1 MIAIDLLN
9 RVNLIFRYKRR
20 HQAAIFYTI
29 GGITTL
35 PPVQMVE
42 TTEQQTAPV
51 VEIDCD
57 ELIGVFTN
65 FLQFDVANGN
75 ASGDTIVTY
84 WTQVKQYLKWC
95 QESKLDPRAATRET
109 IKIYRWWLLE
119 QGYKP
124 KTIGIKLTA
133 VSRLY
138 DAAMEYGLMG
148 GNPAW
153 GIKPPAESIDP
164 AARITYLEQEEATT
178 LLQSLA
184 QPPGTSISLKILR
197 DKLLLGVMTLEGAR
211 TVEMHRLNIGDVV
224 RQGGKVGLKVSSKRH
239 TRVVPLTPQ
248 LGQILETYLTA
259 LRGAGFDCM
268 VDSPLSI
275 NLSNYGRGERLSR
288 RGIRQ
293 VVDKYLQ
300 ATNLKYMEGRTLS
313 AHSLRHTAGTLALRN
328 GATLRQ
334 VQDLL
339 GHADPRTTAIYA
351 HVGDRWENNPAL
363 KVGIDL
369 Q

>member
-1 MIAIDLLN
+1 
-9 RVNLIFRYKRR
+9 
-20 HQAAIFYTI
+20 
-29 GGITTL
+29 
-35 PPVQMVE
+35 MVT
-42 TTEQQTAPV
+42 TTEQQIDTV

-57 ELIGVFTN
+57 ALIGVFTN
-65 FLQFDVANGN
+65 FLQFDVANGG

-84 WTQVKQYLKWC
+84 WTQVKQYLEWC
-95 QESKLDPRAATRET
+95 RESQIDPREAARET
-109 IKIYRWWLLE
+109 IKVYRWWLGE
-119 QGYKP
+119 RGYKP
-124 KTIGIKLTA
+124 KTIAVKLTA

-138 DAAMEYGLMG
+138 DAAVEYGLMG

-153 GIKPPAESIDP
+153 GVKPPTESIDP
-164 AARITYLEQEEATT
+164 AAKITYLEQGEATV
-178 LLQSLA
+178 LLQSIENSSA
-184 QPPGTSISLKILR
+184 LKTWR
-197 DKLLLGVMTLEGAR
+197 DKLLLGVMTLEGTR

-224 RQGGKVGLKVSSKRH
+224 RQGERVGVKVSSKRH
-239 TRVVPLTPQ
+239 LRVVPLTPQ
-248 LGQILETYLTA
+248 LAQLMEGYLTER
-259 LRGAGFDCM
+259 RGSGFDCM
-268 VDSPLSI
+268 VDSPLLL

-300 ATNLKYMEGRTLS
+300 ATNLKYLEGRTLS

-339 GHADPRTTAIYA
+339 GHADPRTTSIYA

-369 Q
+369 L

>member
-1 MIAIDLLN
+1 
-9 RVNLIFRYKRR
+9 
-20 HQAAIFYTI
+20 
-29 GGITTL
+29 
-35 PPVQMVE
+35 MVT
-42 TTEQQTAPV
+42 TTEQQTAA

-57 ELIGVFTN
+57 ALIGVFTN
-65 FLQFDVANGN
+65 FLQFDVANGG

-84 WTQVKQYLKWC
+84 WTQVKQYLEWC
-95 QESKLDPRAATRET
+95 RDSTLDPRAATRET
-109 IKIYRWWLLE
+109 IKIYRWWLVE
-119 QGYKP
+119 QRGYKP
-124 KTIGIKLTA
+124 KTIAIKLTA

-138 DAAMEYGLMG
+138 DAAVEYGLMG

-153 GIKPPAESIDP
+153 GVKPPTESIDP
-164 AARITYLEQEEATT
+164 AARITYLEQAEATV
-178 LLQSLA
+178 LLR
-184 QPPGTSISLKILR
+184 SIETRTPLQTWR
-197 DKLLLGVMTLEGAR
+197 DKLLLGVMTLEGTR

-224 RQGGKVGLKVSSKRH
+224 RQGEQVGLKVSSKRH
-239 TRVVPLTPQ
+239 MRVVPLTPQ
-248 LGQILETYLTA
+248 LAQIMAAYLTA
-259 LRGAGFDCM
+259 LRGSGYDSM
-268 VDSPLSI
+268 VDSPLLI

-300 ATNLKYMEGRTLS
+300 AANLKYMEGRTLS

-328 GATLRQ
+328 GASLRQ

-369 Q
+369 L

>member
-1 MIAIDLLN
+1 
-9 RVNLIFRYKRR
+9 
-20 HQAAIFYTI
+20 
-29 GGITTL
+29 
-35 PPVQMVE
+35 MVD
-42 TTEQQTAPV
+42 TTEQQTEPV

-65 FLQFDVANGN
+65 FLQFDVANGG

-84 WTQVKQYLKWC
+84 WTQVKQYLEWC
-95 QESKLDPRAATRET
+95 RERQLDPRAATRET

-119 QGYKP
+119 RGYKS

-148 GNPAW
+148 SNPAW
-153 GIKPPAESIDP
+153 GIKPPSESIDP
-164 AARITYLEQEEATT
+164 AARITYLEQGEATV
-178 LLQSLA
+178 LLQSIE
-184 QPPGTSISLKILR
+184 TSLPLKTLR
-197 DKLLLGVMTLEGAR
+197 DKLLLGVMTLEGTR

-248 LGQILETYLTA
+248 LGQILEEYLTA

-328 GATLRQ
+328 GASLRQ

-369 Q
+369 L

>member
-1 MIAIDLLN
+1 
-9 RVNLIFRYKRR
+9 
-20 HQAAIFYTI
+20 
-29 GGITTL
+29 
-35 PPVQMVE
+35 MVT
-42 TTEQQTAPV
+42 TTEQQTEPV

-65 FLQFDVANGN
+65 FLQFDVANGG

-84 WTQVKQYLKWC
+84 WTQVKQYLDWC
-95 QESKLDPRAATRET
+95 RESQLDPRAATRET

-119 QGYKP
+119 QRGYKS
-124 KTIGIKLTA
+124 KTIAIKLTA

-148 GNPAW
+148 HNPAW

-164 AARITYLEQEEATT
+164 AAKITYLEQGEATV
-178 LLQSLA
+178 LLQSINTRL
-184 QPPGTSISLKILR
+184 PLKTLR
-197 DKLLLGVMTLEGAR
+197 DKLLLGVMTLEGTR

-224 RQGGKVGLKVSSKRH
+224 RQGQNVGLKVSSKRH
-239 TRVVPLTPQ
+239 TRIVPLTPQ
-248 LGQILETYLTA
+248 LAQLLEQYLTT
-259 LRGAGFDCM
+259 LRGDGFDWM
-268 VDSPLSI
+268 VDNPLLI

-351 HVGDRWENNPAL
+351 HVGDRWEQNPAL

-369 Q
+369 L

>member
-1 MIAIDLLN
+1 
-9 RVNLIFRYKRR
+9 
-20 HQAAIFYTI
+20 
-29 GGITTL
+29 
-35 PPVQMVE
+35 MVT
-42 TTEQQTAPV
+42 TTEQQTPAV

-57 ELIGVFTN
+57 ELISVFTN
-65 FLQFDVANGN
+65 FLQFDVANGG

-84 WTQVKQYLKWC
+84 WTQVKQYLEWC
-95 QESKLDPRAATRET
+95 RHSQLDPRVATRET
-109 IKIYRWWLLE
+109 IKIYRWWLAE
-119 QGYKP
+119 QRGYKP
-124 KTIGIKLTA
+124 NTIAVKLTA

-138 DAAMEYGLMG
+138 DAAVEYGLMG

-153 GIKPPAESIDP
+153 GVKPPTESIDP
-164 AARITYLEQEEATT
+164 AAKITYLEQDEATV

-184 QPPGTSISLKILR
+184 QPLGDIDTPAPLKNLR
-197 DKLLLGVMTLEGAR
+197 DKLLLGVMTLEGTR

-224 RQGGKVGLKVSSKRH
+224 RQGERVGVKVSSKRH
-239 TRVVPLTPQ
+239 MRVVPLTPQ
-248 LGQILETYLTA
+248 LAQLMEAYLTA
-259 LRGAGFDCM
+259 RRAAGFDAM
-268 VDSPLSI
+268 VDSPLLV
-275 NLSNYGRGERLSR
+275 NLSNFGRGERLSR

-369 Q
+369 L

>member
-1 MIAIDLLN
+1 
-9 RVNLIFRYKRR
+9 
-20 HQAAIFYTI
+20 
-29 GGITTL
+29 
-35 PPVQMVE
+35 MVE
-42 TTEQQTAPV
+42 TTEQQTEAV

-65 FLQFDVANGN
+65 FLQFDVANGG

-84 WTQVKQYLKWC
+84 WTQVKQYLEWC
-95 QESKLDPRAATRET
+95 RESKLLPGAATRET

-119 QGYKP
+119 RGYKP
-124 KTIGIKLTA
+124 KTIAIKLTA

-148 GNPAW
+148 SNPAW
-153 GIKPPAESIDP
+153 GIKPPSESIDP

-184 QPPGTSISLKILR
+184 QPLGTSIPLKILR
-197 DKLLLGVMTLEGAR
+197 DKLLLGVMTLEGIR

-248 LGQILETYLTA
+248 LGQILEEYLTA

-293 VVDKYLQ
+293 MVDKYLQ

-369 Q
+369 L

>member
-1 MIAIDLLN
+1 
-9 RVNLIFRYKRR
+9 
-20 HQAAIFYTI
+20 
-29 GGITTL
+29 
-35 PPVQMVE
+35 MVT
-42 TTEQQTAPV
+42 TTEQQTAAV

-57 ELIGVFTN
+57 ALIGAFTN
-65 FLQFDVANGN
+65 FLQFDVANGG

-84 WTQVKQYLKWC
+84 WTQVKQYLEWC
-95 QESKLDPRAATRET
+95 QESTIDPREATRET
-109 IKIYRWWLLE
+109 IKIYRWWLAE
-119 QGYKP
+119 QRGYKP
-124 KTIGIKLTA
+124 TTIAVKLTA

-138 DAAMEYGLMG
+138 DAAVEYGLMG

-153 GIKPPAESIDP
+153 GVKPPTESIDP
-164 AARITYLEQEEATT
+164 AARITYLEQGEATI
-178 LLQSLA
+178 LLQSLT
-184 QPPGTSISLKILR
+184 QPLGTSIDTRSPLKILR
-197 DKLLLGVMTLEGAR
+197 DKLLLGVMTLEGTR

-224 RQGGKVGLKVSSKRH
+224 RQGTRLGLKVSSKRH
-239 TRVVPLTPQ
+239 LRVVPLTPQ
-248 LGQILETYLTA
+248 LAQVVEGYLTA

-268 VDSPLSI
+268 VDCPLLV

-369 Q
+369 L

>member
-1 MIAIDLLN
+1 M
-9 RVNLIFRYKRR
+9 VN
-20 HQAAIFYTI
+20 
-29 GGITTL
+29 
-35 PPVQMVE
+35 
-42 TTEQQTAPV
+42 TTEQQTAAV
-51 VEIDCD
+51 IDIDCD

-65 FLQFDVANGN
+65 FLQFDVANGS

-84 WTQVKQYLKWC
+84 WTQVKQYLEWC
-95 QESKLDPRAATRET
+95 RERQLDPRAATRDT
-109 IKIYRWWLLE
+109 IKIYRWWLGE
-119 QGYKP
+119 QRGYKA
-124 KTIGIKLTA
+124 KTIAIKLTA

-148 GNPAW
+148 FNPAW
-153 GIKPPAESIDP
+153 GIKPPTESIDP
-164 AARITYLEQEEATT
+164 AARITYLEQAEATV
-178 LLQSLA
+178 LLQSIDSGV
-184 QPPGTSISLKILR
+184 PVKTWR
-197 DKLLLGVMTLEGAR
+197 DKLLLGVMTLEGTR

-224 RQGGKVGLKVSSKRH
+224 RQGEKVGLKVSSKRQ

-248 LGQILETYLTA
+248 LAQVLDRYLTTR
-259 LRGAGFDCM
+259 RGAGFAAM
-268 VDSPLSI
+268 VDSPLLV

-300 ATNLKYMEGRTLS
+300 AANLKYMAGRTLS
-313 AHSLRHTAGTLALRN
+313 AHSLRHTAGTLALRQ

-363 KVGIDL
+363 KLNIDL
-369 Q
+369 V

>member
-1 MIAIDLLN
+1 MP
-9 RVNLIFRYKRR
+9 
-20 HQAAIFYTI
+20 T
-29 GGITTL
+29 
-35 PPVQMVE
+35 
-42 TTEQQTAPV
+42 TTEQQIQPIVT
-51 VEIDCD
+51 IDCD

-84 WTQVKQYLKWC
+84 WHQVKQYLEWC
-95 QESKLDPRAATRET
+95 QHRSTDPRAATRDT

-119 QGYKP
+119 ERGYKP
-124 KTIGIKLTA
+124 KTIAIKLTA
-133 VSRLY
+133 VSRMY
-138 DAAMEYGLMG
+138 DAAMEYGLMNS
-148 GNPAW
+148 NPAW
-153 GIKPPAESIDP
+153 GIKPPSESIDP
-164 AARITYLEQEEATT
+164 AARITYLEQGEATT
-178 LLQSLA
+178 LLQS
-184 QPPGTSISLKILR
+184 ISTNIPLKTLR
-197 DKLLLGVMTLEGAR
+197 DKLLLGVMTLEGTR
-211 TVEMHRLNIGDVV
+211 TVEMHRLNVGDVV
-224 RQGGKVGLKVSSKRH
+224 RQGQRVGLKVSSKRH

-248 LGQILETYLTA
+248 LGQILEEYLTL
-259 LRGAGFDCM
+259 LRGEGFDCM

-275 NLSNYGRGERLSR
+275 NLSHWGRGERLSR

-300 ATNLKYMEGRTLS
+300 ATNLKNMEGRTLS

-328 GATLRQ
+328 GASLRQ

-351 HVGDRWENNPAL
+351 HVGDRWDNNPAL

-369 Q
+369 L

>member
-1 MIAIDLLN
+1 MP
-9 RVNLIFRYKRR
+9 
-20 HQAAIFYTI
+20 T
-29 GGITTL
+29 
-35 PPVQMVE
+35 
-42 TTEQQTAPV
+42 TTEQTTAPIA
-51 VEIDCD
+51 EINCD

-84 WTQVKQYLKWC
+84 WNQVKQYLEWC
-95 QESKLDPRAATRET
+95 RNSAIDPRGATRET

-119 QGYKP
+119 QRGYKP
-124 KTIGIKLTA
+124 KTIAIKLTA

-138 DAAMEYGLMG
+138 DAAMEYGLIG
-148 GNPAW
+148 SNPAW
-153 GIKPPAESIDP
+153 GIKPPTESIDP
-164 AARITYLEQEEATT
+164 AARITYLEQGEATT
-178 LLQSLA
+178 LLQS
-184 QPPGTSISLKILR
+184 ISTNLPLKTLR
-197 DKLLLGVMTLEGAR
+197 DKFLLGVMTLEGTR
-211 TVEMHRLNIGDVV
+211 TVEMYRLNVGDEV
-224 RQGGKVGLKVSSKRH
+224 RQGQRVGLKVSSKRH
-239 TRVVPLTPQ
+239 TRVVPLIPQ
-248 LGQILETYLTA
+248 LAQILEAYLA
-259 LRGAGFDCM
+259 MRRGDGFDCM

-275 NLSNYGRGERLSR
+275 NLSHCGRGERLSR

-313 AHSLRHTAGTLALRN
+313 THSLRHTAGTLALRN
-328 GATLRQ
+328 GASLRQ

-369 Q
+369 L

>member
-1 MIAIDLLN
+1 
-9 RVNLIFRYKRR
+9 
-20 HQAAIFYTI
+20 
-29 GGITTL
+29 
-35 PPVQMVE
+35 MVT
-42 TTEQQTAPV
+42 TTEQQIDTI

-57 ELIGVFTN
+57 ALISVFTN
-65 FLQFDVANGN
+65 FLQFDVANGG

-84 WTQVKQYLKWC
+84 WTQVKQYLEWC
-95 QESKLDPRAATRET
+95 RESKIDPREATRET
-109 IKIYRWWLLE
+109 IKVYRWWLGE
-119 QGYKP
+119 RGYKP
-124 KTIGIKLTA
+124 KTIAVKLTA

-138 DAAMEYGLMG
+138 DAAVEYGLIG

-153 GIKPPAESIDP
+153 GVKPPTESIDP
-164 AARITYLEQEEATT
+164 AAKITYLEQGEATV
-178 LLQSLA
+178 LLK
-184 QPPGTSISLKILR
+184 SIENSSALKTWR
-197 DKLLLGVMTLEGAR
+197 DKLLLGVMTLEGTR

-224 RQGGKVGLKVSSKRH
+224 RQGERVGVKVSSKRH
-239 TRVVPLTPQ
+239 MRVVPLTPQ
-248 LGQILETYLTA
+248 LAQLMEGYLTER
-259 LRGAGFDCM
+259 RGSGFDCT
-268 VDSPLSI
+268 VDSPLLL

-300 ATNLKYMEGRTLS
+300 ATNLKYLEGRTLS

-369 Q
+369 L

>member
-1 MIAIDLLN
+1 
-9 RVNLIFRYKRR
+9 
-20 HQAAIFYTI
+20 
-29 GGITTL
+29 
-35 PPVQMVE
+35 MVT
-42 TTEQQTAPV
+42 TTEQQIDTI

-57 ELIGVFTN
+57 ALIGVFTN
-65 FLQFDVANGN
+65 FLQFDVANGG

-84 WTQVKQYLKWC
+84 WTQVKQYLEWC
-95 QESKLDPRAATRET
+95 RESKIDPREATRET
-109 IKIYRWWLLE
+109 IKVYRWWLGE
-119 QGYKP
+119 RGYKP
-124 KTIGIKLTA
+124 KTIAVKLTA

-138 DAAMEYGLMG
+138 DAAVEYGLIG

-153 GIKPPAESIDP
+153 GVKPPTESIDP
-164 AARITYLEQEEATT
+164 AAKITYLEQGEATV
-178 LLQSLA
+178 LLQSIENSSA
-184 QPPGTSISLKILR
+184 LKTWR
-197 DKLLLGVMTLEGAR
+197 DKLLLGVMTLEGTR

-224 RQGGKVGLKVSSKRH
+224 RQGERVGVKVSSKRH
-239 TRVVPLTPQ
+239 MRVVPLTPQ
-248 LGQILETYLTA
+248 LAQLMEGYLTER
-259 LRGAGFDCM
+259 RGSGFDCT
-268 VDSPLSI
+268 VDSPLLL

-369 Q
+369 L